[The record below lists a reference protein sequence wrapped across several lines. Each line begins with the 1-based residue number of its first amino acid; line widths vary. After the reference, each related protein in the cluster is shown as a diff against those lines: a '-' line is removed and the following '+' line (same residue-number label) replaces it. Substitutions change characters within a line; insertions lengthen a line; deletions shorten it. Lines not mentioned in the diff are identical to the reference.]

1 MTSFKDLEQ
10 TGWTRGAAAY
20 DDWFAPVT
28 RQVIGPILD
37 AFGDGLPGR
46 HLLDICSGTGH
57 LASAAAMRGARA
69 QGVDF
74 APTMVVAAQRNFPNV
89 AFSEGDAECL
99 AFANASFDAVT
110 MSFGLLHLSD
120 PEGGLR
126 EVFRVLR
133 PGGRFAFTVWLPPDQ
148 GFDLMRIVGPAI
160 REHGAR
166 DVSLPPAPSPF
177 RFADLAESERALTAA
192 GFIDVVARRHDCLW
206 TGAKGSDLLA
216 MIDRA
221 FVRTPMLID
230 AQTPEAQ
237 QKIKQAIV
245 EKAEAHRRGDRIELR
260 FPCLVITATKP
271 DEK

>member
-28 RQVIGPILD
+28 RQAIGPILD
-37 AFGDGLPGR
+37 ALGDGLPGR
-46 HLLDICSGTGH
+46 TFLDICSGTGH
-57 LASAAAMRGARA
+57 LAKAAAMRGALAR
-69 QGVDF
+69 GVDF
-74 APTMVVAAQRNFPNV
+74 APTMVAAAQRSFPDI
-89 AFSEGDAECL
+89 AFSEGDAERL
-99 AFANASFDAVT
+99 AFADASFDAVT

-120 PEGGLR
+120 PEAGLR

-133 PGGRFAFTVWLPPDQ
+133 PAGRFAFTVWLPPDQ

-160 REHGAR
+160 REHGSR

-177 RFADLAESERALTAA
+177 RFADLGEAERALTAA
-192 GFIDVVARRHDCLW
+192 GFAGIASRRHDCLW
-206 TGAKGSDLLA
+206 TGTQGSDLLA

-237 QKIKQAIV
+237 QRIKQAIV
-245 EKAEAHRRGDRIELR
+245 EKAETYRRGDRIELR
-260 FPCLVITATKP
+260 FPCLVITAAKP
-271 DEK
+271 G